1 MGFVWQMA
9 VSFRSVL
16 RHPGGDARGRWLPL
30 LRVDDLKGV

>member
-16 RHPGGDARGRWLPL
+16 RHPGDDARVGWLPL
-30 LRVDDLKGV
+30 LRVDDLKVV